1 MESIIKST
9 PVTGKGW
16 TVIQKVNVRAMASIY
31 SSWVT
36 QIRYAGSEVE
46 VTAEVINS
54 SGETWYEV
62 RLYQGYIGYIRG
74 NLLRVN
80 ITPVEVLESEPVII
94 QTPKKTETPRIIYV
108 VVQSE
113 EDVPK
118 DGEIIYI
125 TQEQAEQLGI
135 G

>member
-16 TVIQKVNVRAMASIY
+16 TTIQKVNVRAMASIY

-80 ITPVEVLESEPVII
+80 ITPLETLADPVII
-94 QTPKKTETPRIIYV
+94 QAPQKTETPRIIYV

-118 DGEIIYI
+118 DGEVIYI

>member
-1 MESIIKST
+1 M
-9 PVTGKGW
+9 TGKGW
-16 TVIQKVNVRAMASIY
+16 TTVQKVNVRSMASIY

-46 VTAEVINS
+46 VTAEILNS

-62 RLYQGYIGYIRG
+62 RLYQGFVGYIRG
-74 NLLRVN
+74 NLLRVS
-80 ITPVEVLESEPVII
+80 ITPVETATEPVII
-94 QTPKKTETPRIIYV
+94 QTQPKTQSPRIIYV

-118 DGEIIYI
+118 DGEVIYI

>member
-16 TVIQKVNVRAMASIY
+16 TVIQKVNVRSMASVY
-31 SSWVT
+31 SGWIT
-36 QIRYAGSEVE
+36 QIRYPGSEVE

-62 RLYQGYIGYIRG
+62 RLYLGYVGYIRG

-80 ITPVEVLESEPVII
+80 IVPVEPVVEQVII
-94 QTPKKTETPRIIYV
+94 QAPPKTETPKVIYV
-108 VVQSE
+108 VVESE
-113 EDVPK
+113 ADVPK
-118 DGEIIYI
+118 DGEVIYI

>member
-16 TVIQKVNVRAMASIY
+16 TTIQKVNVRAMASIY

-80 ITPVEVLESEPVII
+80 ITPLETLAEPVII
-94 QTPKKTETPRIIYV
+94 QAPQKTETPRIIYV

-118 DGEIIYI
+118 DGEVIYI

>member
-16 TVIQKVNVRAMASIY
+16 TTIQKVNVRSMASIY
-31 SSWVT
+31 SGWVT
-36 QIRYAGSEVE
+36 QIRYAGTEVE

-62 RLYQGYIGYIRG
+62 RLYQGLVGYIRG

-80 ITPVEVLESEPVII
+80 ITPVETVVEPVII
-94 QTPKKTETPRIIYV
+94 QTQKKTETPRIIYV

-118 DGEIIYI
+118 DGEVIYI

>member
-16 TVIQKVNVRAMASIY
+16 TTIQKVNVRAMASIY

-54 SGETWYEV
+54 SGETWYAV

-80 ITPVEVLESEPVII
+80 ITPLETLAEPVII
-94 QTPKKTETPRIIYV
+94 QAPQKTETPRIIYV
-108 VVQSE
+108 FM
-113 EDVPK
+113 K
-118 DGEIIYI
+118 RYFK
-125 TQEQAEQLGI
+125 LL
-135 G
+135 